1 MGRGCESVRGERC
14 VGGRAEPGFLKKNKM
29 MSIHHS
35 MMLLML
41 GLGVRLAQAAIA
53 ADEITSL
60 PGW

>member
-1 MGRGCESVRGERC
+1 MNRYVA
-14 VGGRAEPGFLKKNKM
+14 VGGRAVPGFLKKNKM